1 MEAVTVSP
9 RFQVVIPLKVRQSLG
24 LKPGQEVQVIL
35 YDNRIELVPLV
46 AAHQVRGFL
55 KGINTNVE
63 RDALQPCATG

>member
-46 AAHQVRGFL
+46 AAQQVRGFL

-63 RDALQPCATG
+63 RDALQPRATG